1 MNIVTFT
8 LESLASNERK
18 SMLLISERIKS
29 LERKE
34 QNVGLAKKGK
44 EAQEMCKTTV
54 ELCANLY
61 LEAKVCRQ
69 LHSDGF

>member
-1 MNIVTFT
+1 MNVQPRTSQTAEVYSAESRKKLNSVTFT

-34 QNVGLAKKGK
+34 QNVGLAKMGK
-44 EAQEMCKTTV
+44 EAEKT
-54 ELCANLY
+54 
-61 LEAKVCRQ
+61 
-69 LHSDGF
+69 